1 MPKGLA
7 FTKWHGCGNDFV
19 FFIDMKDEL
28 ADKYDMSQLAVKLC
42 DRHFGV
48 GADGVILILPPR
60 DADAN
65 DFRMRIINSDGSEA
79 EMCGNGTRMFAKLAY
94 EAGLTDKDKFR
105 VETGAGIIIPK
116 INVKD
121 GAVESVTVDMGE
133 PILNGPAIPVSGY
146 GDDKVVRQS
155 ITVDGR
161 EFKMTCVSMGNP
173 HAVVFMDSEEDCD
186 LIETFGRNFEV
197 HPAFPAKTNT
207 HFCYVRDDSHIRM
220 RVWERG
226 AAMTLACGT
235 GSCAVMTAAVL
246 EGRTGK
252 SAEIELDGGILQLE
266 WREDNHL
273 YMTGPAVKV
282 FEGVLNI

>member
-1 MPKGLA
+1 MPKGLN

-28 ADKYDMSQLAVKLC
+28 DEKYNLSKLAVQLC

-48 GADGVILILPPR
+48 GADGVIVILPPR
-60 DADAN
+60 DSEAN
-65 DFRMRIINSDGSEA
+65 DFRMRIINLDGSDA
-79 EMCGNGTRMFAKLAY
+79 EMCGNGMRVFAKLAY
-94 EAGLTDKDKFR
+94 EAGLTDKDEFR

-116 INVKD
+116 LNIVN
-121 GAVESVTVDMGE
+121 GNVESVTVDMGE
-133 PILNGPAIPVSGY
+133 PILAGPAIPVSGY
-146 GDDKVVRQS
+146 GDGKVVRQP
-155 ITVDGR
+155 ITVAGR
-161 EFKMTCVSMGNP
+161 EFNMTCVSMGNP
-173 HAVVFMDSEEDCD
+173 HAVVFMDNEEDCD
-186 LIETFGRNFEV
+186 LIATIGPSFEK

-246 EGRTGK
+246 EGRTGRR
-252 SAEIELDGGILQLE
+252 AEIELDGGILQLE
-266 WREDNHL
+266 WRDNNHL

>member
-1 MPKGLA
+1 MPKGLK

-28 ADKYDMSQLAVKLC
+28 AVKYDVAKLAVKLC

-48 GADGVILILPPR
+48 GADGIILILPPR
-60 DADAN
+60 DTTAN
-65 DFRMRIINSDGSEA
+65 DFRMQIINSDGSEA
-79 EMCGNGTRMFAKLAY
+79 EMCGNGIRMFAKQAY
-94 EAGLTDKDKFR
+94 ESGLVDKAELR
-105 VETGAGIIIPK
+105 IETGAGVIVPK
-116 INVKD
+116 LNFVNGVVD
-121 GAVESVTVDMGE
+121 SVTVDMGE
-133 PILNGPAIPVSGY
+133 PILNGPEIPVSGY
-146 GDDKVVRQS
+146 GEGEIVRQP
-155 ITVDGR
+155 IVVDGR

-173 HAVVFMDSEEDCD
+173 HAVVFMDKEEDCD
-186 LIETFGRNFEV
+186 LIETIGRSFEI
-197 HPAFPAKTNT
+197 HSAFPAKTNT
-207 HFCYVRDDSHIRM
+207 HFCYVRDNSHIRM

-246 EGRTGK
+246 EGRTGR

>member
-1 MPKGLA
+1 MPKGLT

-28 ADKYDMSQLAVKLC
+28 ADKYDVNQMAVQLC

-48 GADGVILILPPR
+48 GADGVILILPPQNV
-60 DADAN
+60 DIN

-79 EMCGNGTRMFAKLAY
+79 EMCGNGIRMFAKYAY
-94 EAGLTDKDKFR
+94 EAGLCDKERFR

-116 INVKD
+116 LNVKD
-121 GAVESVTVDMGE
+121 GVVESVTVDMGE
-133 PILNGPAIPVSGY
+133 PVLNGPSIPVVGY
-146 GDDKVVRQS
+146 GDGEVVRQT

-161 EFKMTCVSMGNP
+161 DFKMTCVSMGNP
-173 HAVVFMDSEEDCD
+173 HAVVFMDKEADCD
-186 LIETFGRNFEV
+186 LIEKVGASFEV
-197 HPAFPAKTNT
+197 HPDFPAKTNT
-207 HFCYVRDDSHIRM
+207 HFCHVSDKNHIRM

-246 EGRTGK
+246 EGRTGR

-282 FEGVLNI
+282 YEGVLNI

>member
-1 MPKGLA
+1 MPKGLT

-28 ADKYDMSQLAVKLC
+28 ADKYDVNQMAVQLC

-48 GADGVILILPPR
+48 GADGIILILPPQNV
-60 DADAN
+60 DIN

-79 EMCGNGTRMFAKLAY
+79 EMCGNGIRMFAKYAY
-94 EAGLTDKDKFR
+94 EAGLCDKERFR

-116 INVKD
+116 LNVKD
-121 GAVESVTVDMGE
+121 GVVESVTVDMGE
-133 PILNGPAIPVSGY
+133 PVLNGPSIPVAGY
-146 GDDKVVRQS
+146 GDGEVVRQT

-161 EFKMTCVSMGNP
+161 DFKMTCVSMGNP
-173 HAVVFMDSEEDCD
+173 HAVVFMDKEADCD
-186 LIETFGRNFEV
+186 LIEKVGASFEV

-207 HFCYVRDDSHIRM
+207 HFCYVRDKKHIRM

-246 EGRTGK
+246 EGRTGR

-282 FEGVLNI
+282 YEGVLNI

>member
-1 MPKGLA
+1 MPKGLT

-28 ADKYDMSQLAVKLC
+28 ADKYDVNQMAVQLC

-48 GADGVILILPPR
+48 GADGIILILPPQNV
-60 DADAN
+60 DIN

-79 EMCGNGTRMFAKLAY
+79 EMCGNGIRMFAKYAY
-94 EAGLTDKDKFR
+94 EAGLCDKERFR

-116 INVKD
+116 LNVKD
-121 GAVESVTVDMGE
+121 GVVESVTVDMGE
-133 PILNGPAIPVSGY
+133 PVLNGPSIPVTGY
-146 GDDKVVRQS
+146 GDGEVVRQT

-161 EFKMTCVSMGNP
+161 DFKMTCVSMGNP
-173 HAVVFMDSEEDCD
+173 HAVVFMDKEADCD
-186 LIETFGRNFEV
+186 LIEKVGASFEV

-207 HFCYVRDDSHIRM
+207 HFCYVRDKKHIRM

-246 EGRTGK
+246 EGRTGR

-282 FEGVLNI
+282 YEGVLNI

>member
-1 MPKGLA
+1 MPKGLT

-28 ADKYDMSQLAVKLC
+28 ADKYDVNQMAVQLC

-48 GADGVILILPPR
+48 GADGIILILPPQNV
-60 DADAN
+60 DIN

-79 EMCGNGTRMFAKLAY
+79 EMCGNGIRMFAKYAY
-94 EAGLTDKDKFR
+94 EAGLCDKERFR

-116 INVKD
+116 LNVKD
-121 GAVESVTVDMGE
+121 GVVESVTVDMGE
-133 PILNGPAIPVSGY
+133 PVLNGPSIPVAGY
-146 GDDKVVRQS
+146 GDGEVVRQT

-161 EFKMTCVSMGNP
+161 DFKMTCVSMGNP
-173 HAVVFMDSEEDCD
+173 HAVVFMDKEADCD
-186 LIETFGRNFEV
+186 LIEKVGASFEV
-197 HPAFPAKTNT
+197 HPAFPAKTNN
-207 HFCYVRDDSHIRM
+207 HFCYVRDKNHIRM

-246 EGRTGK
+246 EGRTGR

-282 FEGVLNI
+282 YEGVLNI

>member
-1 MPKGLA
+1 MPKGLT

-28 ADKYDMSQLAVKLC
+28 ADKYDVNQMAVQLC

-48 GADGVILILPPR
+48 GADGIILILPPQNV
-60 DADAN
+60 DIN

-79 EMCGNGTRMFAKLAY
+79 EMCGNGIRMFAKYAY
-94 EAGLTDKDKFR
+94 EAGLCDKERFR

-116 INVKD
+116 LNVKD
-121 GAVESVTVDMGE
+121 GVVESVTVDMGE
-133 PILNGPAIPVSGY
+133 PVLNGPSIPVTGY
-146 GDDKVVRQS
+146 GDGEVVRQT

-161 EFKMTCVSMGNP
+161 DFKMTCVSMGNP
-173 HAVVFMDSEEDCD
+173 HAVVFMDKEADCD
-186 LIETFGRNFEV
+186 LIEKVGASFEV

-207 HFCYVRDDSHIRM
+207 HFCYVRDKNHIRM

-246 EGRTGK
+246 EGRTGR

-282 FEGVLNI
+282 YEGVLNI

>member
-1 MPKGLA
+1 MPKGLT

-28 ADKYDMSQLAVKLC
+28 DEKYNLSKLTVQLC

-48 GADGVILILPPR
+48 GADGVIVILPPK
-60 DADAN
+60 DSAVN
-65 DFRMRIINSDGSEA
+65 DFRMRIINLDGSDA
-79 EMCGNGTRMFAKLAY
+79 EMCGNGIRIFAKLAY
-94 EAGLTDKDKFR
+94 EAGLTDKDEFR

-116 INVKD
+116 LNIVD
-121 GAVESVTVDMGE
+121 GNVESVTVDMGE
-133 PILNGPAIPVSGY
+133 PILDGPAIPVSGY
-146 GDDKVVRQS
+146 GEGKVVRQP
-155 ITVDGR
+155 ITVAGR
-161 EFKMTCVSMGNP
+161 EFNMTCVSMGNP
-173 HAVVFMDSEEDCD
+173 HAVVFMDNEEDCD
-186 LIETFGRNFEV
+186 LIEKIGPSFEK

-246 EGRTGK
+246 EGRTGR

-266 WREDNHL
+266 WRENNHL